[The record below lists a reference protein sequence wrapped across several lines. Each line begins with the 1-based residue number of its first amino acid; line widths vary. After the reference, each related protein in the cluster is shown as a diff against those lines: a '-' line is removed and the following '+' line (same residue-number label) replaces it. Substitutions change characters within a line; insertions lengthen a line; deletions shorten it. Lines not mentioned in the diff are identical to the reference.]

1 MRLRRSCV
9 VVLGVGFVL
18 PPMAYAAGDIKT
30 KEEAIASVE
39 KQRPDLIKLSDQ
51 IWGFAETALKETK
64 SSKVLADHAEKQGF
78 KVLRGVANLPT
89 AFIASY
95 GEGRPIIAQT
105 SSASSR
111 VEDHCRGA

>member
-18 PPMAYAAGDIKT
+18 PPMVYAAGDIKE
-30 KEEAIASVE
+30 KEEVVASVE
-39 KQRPDLIKLSDQ
+39 NQRADLIKLSDQ

-78 KVLRGVANLPT
+78 NVVRGVANLPT
-89 AFIASY
+89 AFIS
-95 GEGRPIIAQT
+95 Q
-105 SSASSR
+105 
-111 VEDHCRGA
+111 RGTCS